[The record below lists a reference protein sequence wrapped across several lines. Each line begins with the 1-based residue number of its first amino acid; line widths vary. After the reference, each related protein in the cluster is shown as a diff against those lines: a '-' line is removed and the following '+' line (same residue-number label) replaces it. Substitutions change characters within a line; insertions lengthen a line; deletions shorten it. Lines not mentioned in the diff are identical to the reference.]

1 MPSKYAIKTAE
12 GAITNYIVAEES
24 FVSKHYEFFEKCPVE
39 LDDLV
44 VSQREWRDEE
54 LKETDWIVPVIDH
67 PQHSEYLTYRQAL
80 RDWPSTPDFP
90 DTRPTL
96 GT

>member
-12 GAITNYIVAEES
+12 GAIINYIVAEES
-24 FVSKHYEFFEKCPVE
+24 FVIKHYEFFEKCPVE

-44 VSQREWRDEE
+44 ISEKEWRDKE

-67 PQHSEYLTYRQAL
+67 PQHSEYLVYRQAL

-96 GT
+96 GI